1 MTLLYASKN
10 GRILSKPIDFHHLL
24 ITILLLLIQKQA
36 VCQNLL
42 ANGGFEDENICTEY
56 SKNCAPEAWIA
67 TSLRSNYYVDAPGY
81 AHGGS
86 HFTGLIVGNRSKP
99 GVRSFIRAQLLCGLR
114 KGHVYQL
121 VFFIRSAHDVLDSI
135 SVYFSSNDF
144 LFEKKY
150 FKEIHPQLWAK
161 DGLEATNKNPQG
173 WHRVQFNYT
182 ANGEEEFITIG
193 DFKHDDYYGI
203 DRPDFENDYYFFLDD
218 VTLIPMDIHEKLC
231 SEADSVKKVLYNQN
245 ERHDLLEKK
254 IYAYKK
260 KPPPV
265 LPLPQTINI
274 RIDTLVI
281 PDIFFATA
289 SFKIKEENYSVLNDF
304 CGKMANR
311 TIDSLVVEGHT
322 DSIGRLD
329 YNEKLSEY
337 RARSV
342 QQYVQQK
349 TALSMSKIRIKY
361 YASLKPAATNS
372 TPEGRQKNR
381 RVEIY
386 LYTHE

>member
-1 MTLLYASKN
+1 MTLLNAKK
-10 GRILSKPIDFHHLL
+10 IAPLLSKPMDLPFLVSF
-24 ITILLLLIQKQA
+24 ILLVLVHIQSYS
-36 VCQNLL
+36 QNLL
-42 ANGGFEDENICTEY
+42 ANGGFEDENICTEFH
-56 SKNCAPEAWIA
+56 KNCAPAAWIA

-86 HFTGLIVGNRSKP
+86 HFTGLIVGNRNKP

-114 KGHVYQL
+114 KDHVYQL
-121 VFFIRSAHDVLDSI
+121 IFYIRSAHDVLDSI

-150 FKEIHPQLWAK
+150 FKDIIPQLWAK
-161 DGLEATNKNPQG
+161 DGLEWTNKNPQG
-173 WHRVQFNYT
+173 WHRVQFKYT
-182 ANGEEEFITIG
+182 ATGEEEFITIG

-218 VTLIPMDIHEKLC
+218 VSLVPMDIHEKLC
-231 SEADSVKKVLYNQN
+231 GEADSVKKVIYNQH

-260 KPPPV
+260 KPPTV
-265 LPLPQTINI
+265 LPLPPTINI

-281 PDIFFATA
+281 PDIFFASA
-289 SFKIKEENYSVLNDF
+289 SFKIKEENYPVLNDF
-304 CGKMANR
+304 CAKMLSR

-342 QQYVQQK
+342 QQYIQQK
-349 TALSMSKIRIKY
+349 TSLTTGKMRIKY
-361 YASLKPAATNS
+361 FASLKPAASNS
-372 TPEGRQKNR
+372 TAEGRQKNR